1 MYFVSL
7 YPCTLNKAA
16 FDEKL
21 WLSLLLQENYI
32 MKKKNEKK
40 SLRKNGDTIGIEMY
54 KPNNNYNAYNKA

>member
-1 MYFVSL
+1 
-7 YPCTLNKAA
+7 
-16 FDEKL
+16 
-21 WLSLLLQENYI
+21 